1 MPTPLLVQADTM
13 SLWGPLLLLL
23 FAAIAFGSGN
33 LVLTHLFGPRRQDAR
48 KGLVYESGMNPIGNT
63 KKRFNVRF
71 FVVAMT
77 FLLFSVEIVFLHP
90 WASVFGALRR
100 ERAARRVPRPD
111 AVLPADQRRGL
122 RLRLAQGR
130 LPLRLNPVHSTPV
143 VHSPRECSAPGGRS
157 PRSSGSDDVQ
167 AC

>member
-1 MPTPLLVQADTM
+1 MPTPLLVQADTL

-90 WASVFGALRR
+90 WASVFGALSD
-100 ERAARRVPRPD
+100 ESGLHDVFLARM
-111 AVLPADQRRGL
+111 LFFL
-122 RLRLAQGR
+122 LT
-130 LPLRLNPVHSTPV
+130 SV
-143 VHSPRECSAPGGRS
+143 VAFAYAWRKGVFRY
-157 PRSSGSDDVQ
+157 D
-167 AC
+167 